1 MPDVNQYTWDHREL
15 LELLAKAAN
24 LDEGRWML
32 SVNFSMT
39 PANFGPSEKEI
50 IPGILVGVARIG
62 LQRADKNA
70 PEALVIDA
78 ADIRAAAQRKRP
90 PRGKD

>member
-15 LELLAKAAN
+15 LDLLAKAAN
-24 LDEGRWML
+24 LNEGRWML
-32 SVNFSMT
+32 SVNFNMT
-39 PANFGPSEKEI
+39 PGNFGPSDKEI

-78 ADIRAAAQRKRP
+78 ADIRPAAERKRP

>member
-1 MPDVNQYTWDHREL
+1 MPEVNQYTWDHREL

-39 PANFGPSEKEI
+39 PGNFGPSDKEI
-50 IPGILVGVARIG
+50 IPGILVGVARVG

-90 PRGKD
+90 ARGKA